1 MPPTDLAAS
10 LAELQGAVLRGE
22 DRRSVIKA
30 FHKTHN
36 KHAGYLVAL
45 RTVNVAALLGGEVT
59 ESRMQLAE
67 LVVRSSAVD
76 ALQLMQSAP
85 VVTSLTGQAP
95 ALDLSV
101 QRVICAAL
109 SSAAKAEPA
118 DAAVDSTVPSFVAA
132 LFKYLKVVCARQML
146 LARANALPPL
156 RTLDALIDQIG
167 PTGGRRISHP
177 QPHTSDQA
185 PLRAPC
191 SSLVLCASGE
201 SVEELAA
208 STSSSSGCWAEGA
221 RHAGRRARACDWR
234 AEVCSRCQYICVWRV
249 GKWGQFRVTVKALR
263 LRAQRRSRG
272 ATRDR
277 AVDIRERE
285 RAPASCPLRVPLS
298 GLQLYL
304 ALPCV
309 LRSFFN

>member
-1 MPPTDLAAS
+1 MPPTNLAAS

-132 LFKYLKVVCARQML
+132 LFKYLQSAETIFE
-146 LARANALPPL
+146 PE
-156 RTLDALIDQIG
+156 
-167 PTGGRRISHP
+167 
-177 QPHTSDQA
+177 
-185 PLRAPC
+185 LRASLRATGEIFEAQHVDLGSSDAAAALMC
-191 SSLVLCASGE
+191 S
-201 SVEELAA
+201 
-208 STSSSSGCWAEGA
+208 
-221 RHAGRRARACDWR
+221 RARA
-234 AEVCSRCQYICVWRV
+234 VRV
-249 GKWGQFRVTVKALR
+249 GVRGSFLDFDTHPNTADNDGGTQRVRER
-263 LRAQRRSRG
+263 LVGSGSPISCRARQG
-272 ATRDR
+272 GDDAVDDLQVHTRD
-277 AVDIRERE
+277 D
-285 RAPASCPLRVPLS
+285 
-298 GLQLYL
+298 L
-304 ALPCV
+304 ALAV
-309 LRSFFN
+309 